1 MPVACCAPE
10 CGHRKRS
17 GPGTQARHFF
27 KVPLDEK
34 RLALWS
40 RNFPWRDLSHKDVLC
55 DLHFREQDIL
65 KYFKHEI
72 RGEVV
77 LTPRAIGKEREFEE
91 WSVDIS
97 DEHIV
102 FYKTSLNK
110 DIFRIETA
118 LIVNTNFNVSVNARG
133 RVVPPQSYLAS
144 DHPDFNSAEEVK
156 SLLGYLNGRHIC
168 SGYAAQDFPNVV
180 TSKTAVKYEEVW
192 HRTDCTV
199 LADKKICP
207 SCMRLG
213 KLLHQR
219 NKVKTEAQGRE
230 PRPKERVLRKKL
242 RQAASR
248 REAPKKELKNL
259 RRQLGTLSKCKVDD
273 AVQKLPAA
281 QRMAFRTALKAVT
294 AKSAKGMRY
303 ETDCLMSCM
312 LLRISSPRA
321 YNLVTQMNLL
331 PLPSVSRLQKMLKDA
346 PCQFGFNRLSLV
358 SIAAQLDNKKP
369 LECYGTL
376 LLDEM
381 KVRKALVFN
390 KSTYKLDGLVDY
402 GEEGTT
408 SQEEP
413 ADHALVLMF
422 VPLYF
427 DWVQPIASFAS
438 KGAAPGNILAKLV
451 LNAII
456 QLHKHNPFVLAVVS
470 DGAGSNKSMWTKL
483 GISGKFGATCH
494 KLEHPCDPSKLCTF
508 CVTYHIS

>member
-1 MPVACCAPE
+1 MRVACCAPE
-10 CGHRKRS
+10 CRHRKRS

-34 RLALWS
+34 LALWS
-40 RNFPWRDLSHKDVLC
+40 RNFPWQDLSHKDVLC
-55 DLHFREQDIL
+55 DLILREQDIL
-65 KYFKHEI
+65 KYFKHKI

-77 LTPRAIGKEREFEE
+77 LTPRAIGKEREFEG

-110 DIFRIETA
+110 DIFRIEIA
-118 LIVNTNFNVSVNARG
+118 LIVNTNFNVSVDARG
-133 RVVPPQSYLAS
+133 RVVSPQSYLAS
-144 DHPDFNSAEEVK
+144 DHPNFNSAEGVK
-156 SLLGYLNGRHIC
+156 SILGYLNGRHIC
-168 SGYAAQDFPNVV
+168 SGYAAQDFPNVL
-180 TSKTAVKYEEVW
+180 TSKTAVKYEEVC

-219 NKVKTEAQGRE
+219 NKVKAEAQGRE
-230 PRPKERVLRKKL
+230 PRPKERAL
-242 RQAASR
+242 
-248 REAPKKELKNL
+248 KKELKNL

-281 QRMAFRTALKAVT
+281 QQMAFRTALKAVT

-303 ETDCLMSCM
+303 ETDWLMSCM

-358 SIAAQLDNKKP
+358 SIAAPPDNKKP

-381 KVRKALVFN
+381 
-390 KSTYKLDGLVDY
+390 KLDGLVDY

-438 KGAAPGNILAKLV
+438 KGAAPGHILAKLV

-456 QLHKHNPFVLAVVS
+456 QLHKHNAFVLAVVS

-494 KLEHPCDPSKLCTF
+494 KLEHPCDPSKTLYFLCD
-508 CVTYHIS
+508 VPHIMKCIRNHLKIHRFGQVSIS